1 MTRYRGTSSFDPFS
15 TPSRPARPF
24 NWVQWTG
31 VALIVVGVALDLAF
45 LAGEAGWLPKWRAV
59 PSVAFTPL
67 IFGVLLIN
75 SRRGP
80 TADPA
85 PELAAQRRKWLTI
98 TIAIVTVI
106 LGAATIIDIWMVS
119 R

>member
-67 IFGVLLIN
+67 IFGVLLMN
-75 SRRGP
+75 SRREP
-80 TADPA
+80 VQDLA
-85 PELAAQRRKWLTI
+85 PELAPARRRWLTI
-98 TIAIVTVI
+98 TVSVVAVI
-106 LGAATIIDIWMVS
+106 LGAATIIDVV
-119 R
+119 RGQ

>member
-1 MTRYRGTSSFDPFS
+1 MAGYREISNVDPIG

-24 NWVQWTG
+24 NGVQWTG

-45 LAGEAGWLPKWRAV
+45 FAGEAGWLPKWRAV

-67 IFGVLLIN
+67 IFGTLLIN

-80 TADPA
+80 TTDPA
-85 PELAAQRRKWLTI
+85 PKLAAQRRKWLTI
-98 TIAIVTVI
+98 TVSVVAVI
-106 LGAATIIDIWMVS
+106 LGAATIIDIWRVS
-119 R
+119 